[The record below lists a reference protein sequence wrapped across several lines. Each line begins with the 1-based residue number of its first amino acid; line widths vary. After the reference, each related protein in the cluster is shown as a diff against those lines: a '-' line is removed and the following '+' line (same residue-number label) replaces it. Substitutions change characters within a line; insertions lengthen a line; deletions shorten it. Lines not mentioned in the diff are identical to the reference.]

1 MFSGEKHSGRFTNSD
16 RVRYTAT
23 FAFASSGKKIPVHL
37 LFRELTGPEFE
48 RTQSQFQNDEMEYVY
63 ENESATWDESTV
75 LLFLEEMLLPYIE
88 SHGGGVMDLTG
99 LKKFWLS
106 IKSIKSTALKFQ
118 QV

>member
-1 MFSGEKHSGRFTNSD
+1 M
-16 RVRYTAT
+16 RYTAT
-23 FAFASSGKKIPVHL
+23 FAIASSGKKIPVHL

-63 ENESATWDESTV
+63 ESESATWDESTV

-88 SHGGGVMDLTG
+88 SHGGGEHGTNELRCFMAFMDLTG